1 MKTLKIF
8 LIIIFFFSISKIT
21 NAQIQKVEFQASGL
35 TCSMCSN
42 AINKALKTVPFIETV
57 NTDLNKN
64 IFEIIFKKDVPVDL
78 DAIKKKV
85 EDAGFSIAKF
95 WIIENLHDQ
104 KISNDEHIA
113 IDGLNFHF
121 MNVKSQTLNGSQRFQ
136 LIDKNYI
143 SAKEF
148 KKCSAYTS
156 MPCYQTGAMANCC
169 KSKDGTVATTSN
181 RIYHVTI

>member
-1 MKTLKIF
+1 MQKLKILISVLLFSFPF
-8 LIIIFFFSISKIT
+8 LL

-42 AINKALKTVPFIETV
+42 AINKALKNLPFIESINV
-57 NTDLNKN
+57 DLNRN
-64 IFEIIFKKDVPVDL
+64 LFAISFSKKATADI

-95 WIIENLHDQ
+95 WIYIAGDNQ
-104 KISNDEHIA
+104 QVTNDEHVVL
-113 IDGLNFHF
+113 GGREFHF
-121 MNVKSQTLNGSQRFQ
+121 MHVSPQTLNGLQRLQ
-136 LIDKNYI
+136 VIDKNFV

-148 KKCSAYTS
+148 KKWSALTS
-156 MPCYQTGAMANCC
+156 MPCYQTGMMGNCC
-169 KSKDGTVATTSN
+169 RSREGVAISSG